1 MTRLRL
7 QAPQGEV
14 WMDEDTFHAYLT
26 PRIGRS
32 NRNAQ
37 FDIIMEA
44 AQPRPSRS
52 LSGLELVTL

>member
-1 MTRLRL
+1 
-7 QAPQGEV
+7 
-14 WMDEDTFHAYLT
+14 MDEDTFHAYLT

-44 AQPRPSRS
+44 ARPVRPDPYLVWNSSRYDETARPSRNLKAVS
-52 LSGLELVTL
+52 